1 MSGAAGPSLP
11 SALPHLGV
19 CRLRL
24 HGENIP
30 SCYHDDGLSVLFI
43 VQAIVG
49 SAGMATRAALVQH
62 QARRDN
68 MADVAAKDNSQ
79 VAFFMCPLL

>member
-1 MSGAAGPSLP
+1 M
-11 SALPHLGV
+11 
-19 CRLRL
+19 
-24 HGENIP
+24 
-30 SCYHDDGLSVLFI
+30 
-43 VQAIVG
+43 G

-79 VAFFMCPLL
+79 VIIHIMCTFLTLCMCSV